1 MSRLPVRLCLVLNFL
16 ACIAGCSSHLRV
28 TDIQL
33 GRSVNADSSIAN
45 PTASFTPHDTIYLS
59 VSTAGVGSGTISVR
73 WKYEDR
79 VVDEPK
85 RKVSYRD
92 LAATDFS
99 LKSVAGFPPGEYTA
113 EVFLDDQPVGTKTFR
128 VAAGR

>member
-1 MSRLPVRLCLVLNFL
+1 MRRLTIRIAVVILLPCL
-16 ACIAGCSSHLRV
+16 AGCSSHLRV

-45 PTASFTPHDTIYLS
+45 PTASFAPRDTIYVS
-59 VSTAGVGSGTISVR
+59 VSTAGVGSATIGVR
-73 WKYEDR
+73 WKYGER
-79 VVDEPK
+79 VIDEPK
-85 RKVSYRD
+85 KKVSYRD

-99 LKSVAGFPPGEYTA
+99 LKSVSGFPPGDYTA

-128 VAAGR
+128 VEAAR